1 MNYLYNKFST
11 ITLALLCVWM
21 MTACQME
28 VVTLA
33 PHGPVPP
40 IGSSGVLAHPATSA
54 VGDEALALEA
64 LPVAETAVDVLA
76 VEIAVEQA
84 STGASTE
91 TSTEISTEAT
101 IEATVETAARV
112 DDLPAADA
120 APVETPASQ
129 EAATGD
135 AVQNSGLPAPPV
147 RLRIPSINV
156 DAPVEHVGKTPSGA
170 MDVPANVWHVAW
182 YEPGTV
188 PGNAGNAVLSGHLDD
203 YRGEPTVFAYLYRL
217 QPGDRAVITDENGA
231 VREFEVTKVASY
243 GWDDAP
249 LLEVFGPENEADLNL
264 ITCGGTWNEAAQNY
278 SERLVVYT
286 RLVEPAE

>member
-1 MNYLYNKFST
+1 MTYLSNKFLTT
-11 ITLALLCVWM
+11 ILALLCIWM
-21 MTACQME
+21 TTACQVE

-33 PHGPVPP
+33 PYGPVPP
-40 IGSSGVLAHPATSA
+40 IGSSGVLAHPATAA
-54 VGDEALALEA
+54 VGDETLGLEA
-64 LPVAETAVDVLA
+64 LPVAETVVNAVAVDV
-76 VEIAVEQA
+76 AVEQA
-84 STGASTE
+84 SV
-91 TSTEISTEAT
+91 EAT

-112 DDLPAADA
+112 DAPPAANA
-120 APVETPASQ
+120 APIEMPDGQ
-129 EAATGD
+129 EATGD
-135 AVQNSGLPAPPV
+135 SVAQTSGPPAPPV

-170 MDVPANVWHVAW
+170 MDVPENVWHVAW

-217 QPGDRAVITDENGA
+217 QPGDRVVITDEDEG

-243 GWDDAP
+243 GWNDAP
-249 LLEVFGPENEADLNL
+249 LLEVFGPEDEADLNL